1 MKISKL
7 ILLACVWGSI
17 VSCEDLLDPKLTN
30 EWSSETVWT
39 NPDMAQAVLTQ
50 VYADL
55 MVVPD
60 HYDDNFLDAATDNA
74 LTRNYGSSV
83 YRASMGAFSRS
94 TNPLGNWDN
103 MYDKIQS
110 INLFM
115 EKGVT
120 DDVIYNRVSKET
132 DQAIKTRLLGEAYFL
147 RAWCSFKLLQ
157 TYGGR
162 TDEGE
167 ALGYTITNHFIG
179 DKESA
184 KPSLFKRD
192 SYKDCVSQI
201 VSDCEEAARRLPVT
215 YTGDDVV
222 VGKSKIGR
230 ACGLAANALKA
241 RTLLYA
247 ASPLFNE
254 KPIES
259 GNELIGYASYDRER
273 WKIAA
278 DAARN
283 FINTY
288 GTGDGAI
295 MGLDDNFKNVFT
307 NWYSNEH
314 KEVIFFREN
323 AMDKTVET
331 ANGPLG
337 LSGAKQGNGR
347 TNPTQNLVDAFLMKD
362 GHFINDKGKYEYNE
376 QLPYAQRDPR
386 LEYTIIHNGSS
397 WVNSTME
404 TWQGGANNPLGSS
417 YSLTSYYMRKFMGDF
432 EAANEYQDTQHNWV
446 MFRYAEILL
455 NFAEAEN
462 EYLSTPSQAV
472 YDAIIA
478 LRRRAGIEPGEK
490 NLYGLTTNEQT
501 HNLTQAEMRKVI
513 QNERRIELA
522 FEEHRYWDIRRWRL
536 AEQVYAQPI
545 QGMYITKSQTSTTYV
560 PQSVL
565 NVQWD
570 NKRYFYPIPY
580 SEVIKNKNMVQNPNW

>member
-1 MKISKL
+1 
-7 ILLACVWGSI
+7 
-17 VSCEDLLDPKLTN
+17 
-30 EWSSETVWT
+30 
-39 NPDMAQAVLTQ
+39 
-50 VYADL
+50 
-55 MVVPD
+55 
-60 HYDDNFLDAATDNA
+60 
-74 LTRNYGSSV
+74 
-83 YRASMGAFSRS
+83 
-94 TNPLGNWDN
+94 
-103 MYDKIQS
+103 
-110 INLFM
+110 
-115 EKGVT
+115 
-120 DDVIYNRVSKET
+120 
-132 DQAIKTRLLGEAYFL
+132 
-147 RAWCSFKLLQ
+147 
-157 TYGGR
+157 
-162 TDEGE
+162 
-167 ALGYTITNHFIG
+167 
-179 DKESA
+179 
-184 KPSLFKRD
+184 
-192 SYKDCVSQI
+192 
-201 VSDCEEAARRLPVT
+201 
-215 YTGDDVV
+215 
-222 VGKSKIGR
+222 
-230 ACGLAANALKA
+230 
-241 RTLLYA
+241 
-247 ASPLFNE
+247 
-254 KPIES
+254 
-259 GNELIGYASYDRER
+259 
-273 WKIAA
+273 
-278 DAARN
+278 
-283 FINTY
+283 
-288 GTGDGAI
+288 

-560 PQSVL
+560 PQAVL

>member
-1 MKISKL
+1 
-7 ILLACVWGSI
+7 
-17 VSCEDLLDPKLTN
+17 
-30 EWSSETVWT
+30 
-39 NPDMAQAVLTQ
+39 MAQAVLTQ

-490 NLYGLTTNEQT
+490 NLYGLTTDELT

-560 PQSVL
+560 PQAVL